1 MYSQSFSPLNLY
13 SCTPQTECRNSGLDM
28 DTLVHEIELCIGNS
42 IDNGS
47 YQFKI
52 KTLKDLYLNDQS
64 RGSIEY
70 LCQDLVLRKLYKNI
84 KRIYGTKRNW
94 RIK

>member
-13 SCTPQTECRNSGLDM
+13 SCTTQTERWNSGMDK
-28 DTLVHEIELCIGNS
+28 DTLIHEIELCVGNS
-42 IDNGS
+42 IDNGN

-52 KTLKDLYLNDQS
+52 RTLKELYLNDQS

-70 LCQDLVLRKLYKNI
+70 LCQDLVLRKLYNNI
-84 KRIYGTKRNW
+84 KQTHW
-94 RIK
+94 